1 MHNIGIIMVIFTN
14 VANITHYCE
23 LLASSC
29 PHVSTGPFSSF
40 YSSLLTDEFL
50 VGPENGKNAKQSVE
64 LLQNENAKVK
74 TYSKTGNPEAD
85 MRDLFV
91 GSRWLTPT
99 QELQVWINMKRAAIK
114 KTHFLRSFA
123 LQESKSFNENFN
135 NSTEPQKRGASSIIR
150 DDFRTSWA
158 SAMLVVYGKPTL
170 ESPLFRIDEATKDAL
185 LIDES
190 TQLRTDLHQ
199 NHAELIERLNL

>member
-91 GSRWLTPT
+91 GYRWLTPT

-114 KTHFLRSFA
+114 KTDFLRSFA
-123 LQESKSFNENFN
+123 LQESKSFNKKFN

-158 SAMLVVYGKPTL
+158 SAMLGNRRV
-170 ESPLFRIDEATKDAL
+170 SPLFRIDEATKDAL

-190 TQLRTDLHQ
+190 TQLRADLHQ